1 MEKAA
6 IIQPFR
12 TKEETMKVVM
22 FARRA
27 NLNLANPQSFNN
39 WSKSFSKHEK
49 LPRIQVGQLGH
60 VRPIVI

>member
-22 FARRA
+22 FATRA
-27 NLNLANPQSFNN
+27 NLNLANPRS